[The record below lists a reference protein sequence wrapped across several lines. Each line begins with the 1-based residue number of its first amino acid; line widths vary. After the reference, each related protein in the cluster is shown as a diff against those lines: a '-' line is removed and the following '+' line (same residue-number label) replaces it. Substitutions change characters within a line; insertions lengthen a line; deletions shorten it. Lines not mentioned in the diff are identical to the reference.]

1 LKLLRDRFVAVSIR
15 SVLMSLRTEM
25 RRLWCYCM

>member
-1 LKLLRDRFVAVSIR
+1 MAVSIR